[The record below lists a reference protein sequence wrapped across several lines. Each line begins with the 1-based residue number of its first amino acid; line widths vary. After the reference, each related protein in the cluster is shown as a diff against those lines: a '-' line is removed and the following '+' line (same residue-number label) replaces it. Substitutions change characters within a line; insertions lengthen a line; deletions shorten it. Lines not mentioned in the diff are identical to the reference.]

1 MKGWCGI
8 IAALLA
14 LSVETVGI
22 YSGPSAV
29 LRVYLTE
36 GTVVPVGGPDL
47 DLATKQAAC
56 AFLLEHPDFDVTL
69 PVPYEVYQWV
79 PVLGG
84 GGYEPE
90 ERAKGTLEECPSPG
104 SRLPS

>member
-1 MKGWCGI
+1 MKGLCGLL
-8 IAALLA
+8 AAVLA

-22 YSGPSAV
+22 YSGPPAV
-29 LRVYLTE
+29 LRVYINE

-47 DLATKQAAC
+47 DLAARLAAC
-56 AFLLEHPDFDVTL
+56 AFLLEHPDSSVGL
-69 PVPYEVYQWV
+69 PVRYEVYQWV
-79 PVLGG
+79 PVAGG

-90 ERAKGTLEECPSPG
+90 ERSRGILEECPSPG

>member
-1 MKGWCGI
+1 MKGWCGLL
-8 IAALLA
+8 AAVLA

-22 YSGPSAV
+22 YSGPPAV

-36 GTVVPVGGPDL
+36 GTVVPVARADL
-47 DLATKQAAC
+47 DLAAKQAAC
-56 AFLLEHPDFDVTL
+56 VFLLQHPDFEVTL

-79 PVLGG
+79 PVPGG
-84 GGYEPE
+84 GGYEPQ
-90 ERAKGTLEECPSPG
+90 ERDRGILEECPSPG